1 MSSQLFCPS
10 RFLRQGSKSVT
21 TILKNKSF
29 YSSYAKTLAP
39 GDQLHGYRVQQVR
52 QVPELELTAIA
63 LEHEAT
69 GAQHLHIDRED
80 SNNVFAVGFHT
91 PVSDST
97 GVPHILEHTTLCGS
111 EKYPVRDPFFKM
123 LNRSLATFM
132 NAFTASDYTI
142 YPFATTNPIDYAN
155 LRNVYM
161 DAAFHPRLEKLDF
174 KQEGWR
180 LEHEDP
186 TDTST
191 PITFKGVV
199 YNEMKGQTS
208 DANYLYYIRAHE
220 SMFPGTTY
228 EHSSG
233 GEPARIPDLT
243 HEQLV
248 NFHKT
253 HYNPSNARFYT
264 YGNFPLEDHL
274 SAIQERLSSFKRVD
288 VPYVNKKVTPWT
300 EPRKMSSTCA
310 FDPLSPPDRQTR
322 VSLSFLGNET
332 RDTFETFSMRL
343 LSYLLL
349 DGHASPM
356 YKALIDTNLGSE
368 FSANTGYDSSTSTSC
383 LSIGLQGVKDS
394 DVALVQERIVQV
406 LNDVKKEG
414 FDNKRIEAA
423 IHQMELGQKHKTAD
437 FGLTLM
443 HGITSGWF
451 NQVDPI
457 DLLEINKNIER
468 LKQELAEGD
477 FFESRID
484 KYLLN
489 NPHQL
494 IFTMQPDQEY
504 ATKLSKAEE
513 QRLADKVNQLSDTD
527 KAEIAKDGKQLSANQ
542 DKVEDLSCLPT
553 LELNDISPKMK
564 RTVLDHTGLC
574 NTPVQWRTTSTNGIT
589 YFRAISSLPSLQDD
603 LKVYL
608 PLFCDALLSLGTRTQ
623 SMAEIDEEIRLYTG
637 GLRASTTV
645 STSHSDIDHTEE
657 GIALIGNCLD
667 RNVDKMYDILS
678 KLILET
684 NFDDT
689 EKLKTLI
696 IGNASGLVNSVAEAG
711 HIFARTFAASSL
723 TPAMHNAELLSGMT
737 QVTFMNQLAAT
748 EDLTEV
754 VAKLKTIA
762 ATVLK
767 QPTLRVAV
775 TCGED
780 AVSANES
787 ALSRFITSLPN
798 DDHVP
803 QHQHSNVFVPKYAKT
818 FFPLPFSVNFSA
830 KAYRG
835 VPYTHADGAKLQVL
849 SSLMTNHYLHRE
861 IREKNGAYGGGA
873 RYAGLNGLLSF
884 YSYRDPRTL
893 ETLQTYASATD
904 WILQRQFTEQE
915 LTEAKLSIFQ
925 GVDAPI
931 SVSEEGMLQ
940 FVNGVSDDMRQ
951 RRREQLLAVTQND
964 IRQVAE
970 DYLKTNEASMAILG
984 EANDKLMN
992 DSSWTIQQFGQ

>member
-1 MSSQLFCPS
+1 MSTQLFCTS
-10 RFLRQGSKSVT
+10 RLLRQASKRTTTIFKNNVQYSSFSKSLT
-21 TILKNKSF
+21 
-29 YSSYAKTLAP
+29 P
-39 GDQLHGYRVQQVR
+39 GDRLHGYQVQQVR

-63 LEHEAT
+63 LQHEAT
-69 GAQHLHIDRED
+69 GAQHLHIDRDD

-91 PVSDST
+91 PVNDST

-142 YPFATTNPIDYAN
+142 YPFATTNPVDYAN

-180 LEHEDP
+180 LEHEVP

-248 NFHKT
+248 DFHKT

-300 EPRKMSSTCA
+300 ESRTMSTTCA
-310 FDPLSPPDRQTR
+310 FDPLSAPDRQTR
-322 VSLSFLGNET
+322 VSLSYLGNET
-332 RDTFETFSMRL
+332 KDTFETFSMRL

-368 FSANTGYDSSTSTSC
+368 FSANTGYDSSTRTSC

-394 DVALVQERIVQV
+394 DVELVQERIVQV

-451 NQVDPI
+451 NEVDPI

-468 LKQELAEGD
+468 LKQELAKGN

-489 NPHQL
+489 NKHKL
-494 IFTMQPDQEY
+494 IFTMQPDSDY
-504 ATKLSKAEE
+504 ASNLSKGEE
-513 QRLADKVNQLSDTD
+513 QRLADKVSKLTDAD
-527 KAEIAKDGKQLSANQ
+527 KAEIAKDGKELSANQ

-553 LELNDISPKMK
+553 LELKDISPKMK

-574 NTPVQWRTTSTNGIT
+574 NTPVQWRTTATNGIT
-589 YFRAISSLPSLQDD
+589 YFRAISSLPSLEDD
-603 LKVYL
+603 LKLYL

-623 SMAEIDEEIRLYTG
+623 SMAEIDDEIRLYTG

-645 STSHSDIDHTEE
+645 STSHSDIDHIEE

-667 RNVDKMYDILS
+667 RNVDKMYDIFS

-696 IGNASGLVNSVAEAG
+696 IGNASGLVNSVADSG
-711 HIFARTFAASSL
+711 HVFARTYAASSL
-723 TPAMHNAELLSGMT
+723 TPGMHNAEILSGMT
-737 QVTFMNQLAAT
+737 QVAFMNQLAAT
-748 EDLTEV
+748 EDLSDV
-754 VAKLKTIA
+754 VTKLKTIA

-780 AVSANES
+780 VVSANES
-787 ALSRFITSLPN
+787 ALSRFISSLPN

-803 QHQHSNVFVPKYAKT
+803 QQQHSNVFVPQYAKT

-830 KAYRG
+830 KALRG

-893 ETLQTYASATD
+893 ETLQTYASATNWVLD
-904 WILQRQFTEQE
+904 RKFTDQE
-915 LTEAKLSIFQ
+915 MTEAKLSIFQ
-925 GVDAPI
+925 GVDAPV

-951 RRREQLLAVTQND
+951 RRREQLLAVSQND

-970 DYLKTNEASMAILG
+970 QYLKTDNVSMAILG
-984 EANDKLMN
+984 EANEKLMN
-992 DSSWTIQQFGQ
+992 DSSWTVQQFGQ